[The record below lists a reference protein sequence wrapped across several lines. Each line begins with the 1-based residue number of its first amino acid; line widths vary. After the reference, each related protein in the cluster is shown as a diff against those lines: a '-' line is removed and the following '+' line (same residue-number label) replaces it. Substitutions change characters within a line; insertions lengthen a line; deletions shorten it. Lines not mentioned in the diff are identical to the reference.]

1 MIEWAAQNGLEW
13 LINDGT
19 IPGIAFEHPVQ
30 FGLYTLIVFALG
42 ALAGWLFR
50 GSISDNHQEPR
61 PKSVRQLKREKR
73 ARDAEQ
79 TKERRA
85 MVARIENMPRLRQ
98 LIMLTALRDGE
109 FTSDRSTMP
118 QAMTLHS
125 EGYLNVAGV
134 NGTGNTVFTPPTWMV
149 DIIESDE
156 TARAAIEHAVEVYNR
171 EGDE

>member
-50 GSISDNHQEPR
+50 GSITDNHQEPR

-79 TKERRA
+79 LRMRREMIA
-85 MVARIENMPRLRQ
+85 RVANMPHLRQ
-98 LIMLTALRDGE
+98 GIVLTALKTGQ
-109 FTSDRSTMP
+109 FVSDRSTDA
-118 QAMTLHS
+118 QAMTLHK
-125 EGYLNVAGV
+125 EGYLNVAGM
-134 NGTGNTVFTPPTWMV
+134 NETGNTVYTPHTWMS
-149 DIIESDE
+149 DLIESDKK
-156 TARAAIEHAVEVYNR
+156 ARRSIECAVEIYN
-171 EGDE
+171 EEE

>member
-50 GSISDNHQEPR
+50 GSISDNHQEPK

-79 TKERRA
+79 LRMRRE
-85 MVARIENMPRLRQ
+85 MIARIVNMPHLRQ
-98 LIMLTALRDGE
+98 GILLTALKLGE

-125 EGYLNVAGV
+125 EGYLNIVGT
-134 NGTGNTVFTPPTWMV
+134 NGTGNTVFTPPTWVV

-156 TARAAIEHAVEVYNR
+156 TARAAIEGAVEVYNR

>member
-50 GSISDNHQEPR
+50 GSITDNHQEPR

-79 TKERRA
+79 TRMRREMIA
-85 MVARIENMPRLRQ
+85 RVANMPHLRQ
-98 LIMLTALRDGE
+98 GIVLTALKTGQ
-109 FTSDRSTMP
+109 FVSDRSTDA
-118 QAMTLHS
+118 QAMTLHK
-125 EGYLNVAGV
+125 EGYLNVAGM
-134 NGTGNTVFTPPTWMV
+134 NETGNTVYTPHTWMS
-149 DIIESDE
+149 DLIESDKK
-156 TARAAIEHAVEVYNR
+156 ARRSIECAVEIYNS
-171 EGDE
+171 EE

>member
-19 IPGIAFEHPVQ
+19 IVGIFSEHTLQ
-30 FGLYTLIVFALG
+30 MGLWSMVLLAVG
-42 ALAGWLFR
+42 AAIGYGFR
-50 GSISDNHQEPR
+50 GVVDGKPR
-61 PKSVRQLKREKR
+61 PKSARQLRREKR
-73 ARDAEQ
+73 AQ
-79 TKERRA
+79 TRERRV
-85 MVARIENMPRLRQ
+85 MVARIENMPHLRQ
-98 LIMLTALRDGE
+98 AIILTALKNGE
-109 FTSDRSTMP
+109 FVSDSSTMP

-149 DIIESDE
+149 DIIESDK
-156 TARAAIEHAVEVYNR
+156 TARAAIERAVEVYNR